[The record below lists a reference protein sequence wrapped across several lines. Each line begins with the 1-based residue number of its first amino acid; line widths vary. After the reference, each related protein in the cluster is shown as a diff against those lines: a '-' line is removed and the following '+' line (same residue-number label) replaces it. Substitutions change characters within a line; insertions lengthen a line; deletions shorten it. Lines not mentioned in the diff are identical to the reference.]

1 MKVIPKSF
9 GTHDGHFHADE
20 LTACALLINFELI
33 QRELVFRTR
42 DERILAT
49 CEYVCDVGGVYDPA
63 KKRFDHHQSDYTEGL
78 SSAGMVLKFLK
89 EEKIIS
95 EELYNYFNNY
105 FIIGVD
111 AHDTGNVKLIRG
123 FLSFSQLIEN
133 FVPLGDELDAITL
146 DLAFNEALE
155 FVLGFLKR
163 LIFRFYYLQETK
175 AIVRKYMEKKDLCLI
190 FDKAISWLES
200 FFELG
205 GASHPALFIIMPS
218 GPHWKLRGV
227 PPSFDD
233 RMNVRVLLPKQWAGL
248 RGEELQKVSGIKGAV
263 FCHKGRFI
271 SIWETKEDA
280 IRALKY
286 VLKKEG
292 INEHF

>member
-1 MKVIPKSF
+1 MKSIPRSF

-20 LTACALLINFELI
+20 LTACALLINFDLIQKELI
-33 QRELVFRTR
+33 FRTR
-42 DERILAT
+42 DEKILNS
-49 CEYVCDVGGVYDPA
+49 CEFVCDVGGLYEPL
-63 KKRFDHHQSDYTEGL
+63 KKRFDHHQSDYTGSF

-95 EELYNYFNNY
+95 PELYNYLNNY

-111 AHDTGNVKLIRG
+111 AHDIGNVKLVKG

-133 FVPLGDELDAITL
+133 FVPLGEELDSIAF
-146 DLAFNEALE
+146 DKAFNEALE
-155 FVLGFLKR
+155 FLLKFLKK
-163 LIFRFYYLQETK
+163 LIERFYYLQQTK
-175 AIVRKYMEKKDLCLI
+175 EIVKKYMAKKDKYLV

-200 FFELG
+200 FFELD

-218 GPHWKLRGV
+218 GPHWKLRAI
-227 PPSFDD
+227 PPTYDD
-233 RMNVRVLLPKQWAGL
+233 RMNVRVSLPKEWAGL
-248 RGEELQKVSGIKGAV
+248 RGEALKKASGIKGAV

-271 SIWETKEDA
+271 SIWETKQDA
-280 IRALKY
+280 LEALKY
-286 VLKKEG
+286 VFKKEG

>member
-1 MKVIPKSF
+1 MKSIPRSF

-20 LTACALLINFELI
+20 LTACGLLINFDLI
-33 QRELVFRTR
+33 QKELVFRTR
-42 DERILAT
+42 DEKILNS
-49 CEYVCDVGGVYDPA
+49 CEFVCDVGGLYDPL
-63 KKRFDHHQSDYTEGL
+63 KKRFDHHQSDYTGSF

-95 EELYNYFNNY
+95 PELYNYLNNY

-111 AHDTGNVKLIRG
+111 AHDIGNVKLVTG

-133 FVPLGDELDAITL
+133 FVPLGEELDSIAF
-146 DLAFNEALE
+146 DKAFNEALD
-155 FVLGFLKR
+155 FLLKFLKK
-163 LIFRFYYLQETK
+163 LIERFYYLQQTK
-175 AIVRKYMEKKDLCLI
+175 EIVKKYMAKKDKYLV

-200 FFELG
+200 FFELD

-218 GPHWKLRGV
+218 GPHWKLRAI
-227 PPSFDD
+227 PPTYDD
-233 RMNVRVLLPKQWAGL
+233 RMNVRVSLPKEWAGL
-248 RGEELQKVSGIKGAV
+248 RGESLKKVSGIKGAV

-271 SIWETKEDA
+271 SIWETKQDA
-280 IRALKY
+280 LEALKY
-286 VLKKEG
+286 VFKKEG